1 MMKMIDNLDNWY
13 RSRSLLPI
21 VMFILAIGEG
31 NRWSLMVCIIL
42 QNRICNIEV
51 LLRKASLMEQG
62 HCWENH
68 QQGKLIKK
76 RYMRENGWMEIST
89 VRESITILKMS
100 IMKEI
105 GLEIKNRDKDS
116 SVQLREIIKVNGKTI
131 KSMAAEF

>member
-1 MMKMIDNLDNWY
+1 
-13 RSRSLLPI
+13 
-21 VMFILAIGEG
+21 
-31 NRWSLMVCIIL
+31 
-42 QNRICNIEV
+42 
-51 LLRKASLMEQG
+51 
-62 HCWENH
+62 
-68 QQGKLIKK
+68 
-76 RYMRENGWMEIST
+76 MEIST